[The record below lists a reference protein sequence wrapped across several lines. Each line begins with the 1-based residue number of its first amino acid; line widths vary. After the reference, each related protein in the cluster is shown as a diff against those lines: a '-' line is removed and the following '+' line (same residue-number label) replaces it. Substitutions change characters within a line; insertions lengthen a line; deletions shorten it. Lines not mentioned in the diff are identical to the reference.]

1 MGQGWDRTG
10 RTAAKGKRMQTVFS
24 AIMGIIQGLAEFLP
38 ISSSGH
44 LLVGEKLLGLLGFQ
58 TDNTLALF
66 IMLHMGTLIAVAL
79 VFWRDWLDMVLH
91 PIKNKTLLLLFA
103 ASIPALI
110 AAVLLGDS
118 IDTLFTGW
126 FLGPSFLITALFLC
140 LIEMIGKR
148 QAGKHAF
155 SSEVTL
161 PRAILMGGFQAVALL
176 PGVSRSG
183 ATLLGGTASGLSRA
197 TAAKFSFMMSAPAIL
212 GSFLMEGK
220 DAVETGGLSSLLS
233 LDTLVG
239 VVFAALSGY
248 LAIRYMLKLI
258 QRISFYKFA
267 LYVALLGVAV
277 LVMQLTGTAGFE
289 PLTAVPTAAPL
300 G

>member
-1 MGQGWDRTG
+1 
-10 RTAAKGKRMQTVFS
+10 MQTIFS

-66 IMLHMGTLIAVAL
+66 VMLHMGTLIAVAI
-79 VFWRDWLDMVLH
+79 VFWRDWLDMLLN
-91 PIKNKTLLLLFA
+91 PIKNKTLLLLFT

-126 FLGPSFLITALFLC
+126 FLGPSFLITAFFLC

-148 QAGKHAF
+148 QAGKHALN
-155 SSEVTL
+155 SQVTL
-161 PRAILMGGFQAVALL
+161 PRAVLMGGFQAVALL

-197 TAAKFSFMMSAPAIL
+197 AAAKFSFMMSAPAIL

-239 VVFAALSGY
+239 VVFAAFSGY

-277 LVMQLTGTAGFE
+277 LIMQLTGTAGFE